1 MQAKF
6 VMLMVLLSYRYQL
19 AYFFFIYPIQ
29 GPRST
34 QGKGLLS
41 DIIVGKEE
49 GVHIMRL
56 CRVDTG

>member
-19 AYFFFIYPIQ
+19 AYFFFYIPNT
-29 GPRST
+29 RST